1 LVWINQMVLRLPP
14 ILAVILLLILF
25 RQIILTGSLKM
36 AFLKKVTITVIAVYI
51 LQLLA
56 RVFIFYWQLKKSA
69 LGIYLLPGKGTSFFV
84 NNVWADY
91 LLPLVVTVAMALVF
105 VILVLLIA
113 RFVHRPF
120 FEKTDWL
127 IVFLTVFAV
136 GFPNLI
142 VLIFGCLI
150 LMIIFQIFQVMVFKK
165 KIADERLSV
174 APFLIFTSLVI
185 LLLQNFSFYFNLL
198 NLIGLTRLI

>member
-1 LVWINQMVLRLPP
+1 
-14 ILAVILLLILF
+14 
-25 RQIILTGSLKM
+25 
-36 AFLKKVTITVIAVYI
+36 
-51 LQLLA
+51 
-56 RVFIFYWQLKKSA
+56 
-69 LGIYLLPGKGTSFFV
+69 
-84 NNVWADY
+84 
-91 LLPLVVTVAMALVF
+91 
-105 VILVLLIA
+105 
-113 RFVHRPF
+113 
-120 FEKTDWL
+120 
-127 IVFLTVFAV
+127 LTVFAV